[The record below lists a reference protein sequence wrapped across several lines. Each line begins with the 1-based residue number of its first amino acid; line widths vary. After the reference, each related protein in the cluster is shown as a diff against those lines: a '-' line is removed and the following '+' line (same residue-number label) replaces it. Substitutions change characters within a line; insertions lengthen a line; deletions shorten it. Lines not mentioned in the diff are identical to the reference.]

1 MNTKKKILFL
11 VTQSE
16 FGGAQRFIYR
26 LITNLDLSKYD
37 ISIAAGPEGN
47 NADGLL
53 FSLRDKGFKVLPLK
67 FLKRVINPVVDFC
80 GFSEIYRLIKKE
92 KPDTVFLCSTK
103 AGFLGSLAAALISK
117 SYILNPR
124 IIYRIGGWTFND
136 PWPKW
141 KKKLY
146 IWLEKN
152 TAKFKDFII
161 NNAESDRQQ
170 AIRLGIKPKKEIL
183 TIYNGIDTGSLRFLP
198 SDEARSFLEGK
209 IQSSLSKNQFTPR
222 TTPLDAGAKRRCKGD
237 LKAVIGTIA
246 NLYPCKGLEYLIE
259 AANLI
264 FKSSN
269 FEPRTP
275 NMKFV
280 IIGDGEEREKLEYL
294 IKKHNLEEKIIL
306 TGAMPDA
313 WKYLKAFDIFILPSI
328 KEGFPWTILEAMAA
342 GIPVIATNVGAVPEI
357 IENNENGI
365 LIEPRDP
372 KIIAESIE
380 KLINNK
386 DLIEKFSQNGKKTV
400 IEKFNLQEMIKKY
413 EELFI

>member
-26 LITNLDLSKYD
+26 LITNLDLAKYD

-53 FSLRDKGFKVLPLK
+53 FNLQNKGFKIFPLK
-67 FLKRVINPVVDFC
+67 FLKRAINPIIDFW
-80 GFSEIYRLIKKE
+80 GLLEIYRLIKKE
-92 KPDTVFLCSTK
+92 KPDILFLCSTT
-103 AGFLGSLAAALISK
+103 AGLLGSLAATLIPK
-117 SYILNPR
+117 SYLLNPK

-141 KKKLY
+141 KKNLY
-146 IWLEKN
+146 LWLEKK
-152 TAKFKDFII
+152 TAKFKDFIV

-170 AIRLGIKPKKEIL
+170 AIRLGIKPKREII

-209 IQSSLSKNQFTPR
+209 IQSSLSRSQFTPR
-222 TTPLDAGAKRRCKGD
+222 STPLNAGVKGRCKGD

-246 NLYPCKGLEYLIE
+246 NFYPPKGLEYLIE
-259 AANLI
+259 AAKLLDDPQ
-264 FKSSN
+264 K
-269 FEPRTP
+269 
-275 NMKFV
+275 KFI
-280 IIGDGEEREKLEYL
+280 IIGEGTGRMELEDL
-294 IKKHNLEEKIIL
+294 IKKNNLNNVFLI
-306 TGAMPDA
+306 GAMSDA
-313 WKYLKAFDIFILPSI
+313 WKYLKAFDIFVLPSV
-328 KEGFPWTILEAMAA
+328 KEGFPWTIIEAMAA
-342 GIPVIATNVGAVPEI
+342 GVPVIATNVGAVPEI
-357 IENNENGI
+357 IENNESGI

-372 KIIAESIE
+372 KIIADSIE

-386 DLIEKFSQNGKKTV
+386 DLIEKFAQNGRKV
-400 IEKFNLQEMIKKY
+400 VEDKFSLEQMVNSFENLFNN
-413 EELFI
+413 L

>member
-26 LITNLDLSKYD
+26 LITNLDLAKYD

-53 FSLRDKGFKVLPLK
+53 FNLQNKGFKIFPLK
-67 FLKRVINPVVDFC
+67 FLKRAINPIIDFW
-80 GFSEIYRLIKKE
+80 GLLEIYRLIKKE
-92 KPDTVFLCSTK
+92 KPDILFLCSTK
-103 AGFLGSLAAALISK
+103 AGILGSLAATLIPK
-117 SYILNPR
+117 SYLLNPK

-141 KKKLY
+141 KKNLY
-146 IWLEKN
+146 LWLEKK
-152 TAKFKDFII
+152 TAKFKDFIV

-170 AIRLGIKPKKEIL
+170 AIRLGIKPKREII

-209 IQSSLSKNQFTPR
+209 IQSSLSRSQFTPR
-222 TTPLDAGAKRRCKGD
+222 STPLNAGVKGRCKGD

-246 NLYPCKGLEYLIE
+246 NFYPPKGLEYLIE
-259 AANLI
+259 AAKLLDDPQ
-264 FKSSN
+264 K
-269 FEPRTP
+269 
-275 NMKFV
+275 KFI
-280 IIGDGEEREKLEYL
+280 IIGEGTGRMELEDL
-294 IKKHNLEEKIIL
+294 IKKNNLNNVFLI
-306 TGAMPDA
+306 GAMSDA
-313 WKYLKAFDIFILPSI
+313 WKYLKAFDIFVLPSV
-328 KEGFPWTILEAMAA
+328 KEGFPWTIIEAMAA
-342 GIPVIATNVGAVPEI
+342 GVPVIATNVGAVPEI
-357 IENNENGI
+357 IENNESGI

-372 KIIAESIE
+372 KIIADSIE

-386 DLIEKFSQNGKKTV
+386 DLIEKFAQNGRKV
-400 IEKFNLQEMIKKY
+400 VEDKFSLEQMVNSFENLFNN
-413 EELFI
+413 L